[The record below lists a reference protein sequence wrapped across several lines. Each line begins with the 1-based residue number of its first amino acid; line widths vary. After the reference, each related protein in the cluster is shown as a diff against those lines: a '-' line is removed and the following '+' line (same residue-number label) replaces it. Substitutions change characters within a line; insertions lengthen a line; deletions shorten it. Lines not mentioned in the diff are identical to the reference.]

1 MPRERLYRIGP
12 QLTSQLPNEFL
23 GRSTGRRRM
32 GLPLGRGRRRGTRRR
47 PSGPRRGQQ
56 QEGVAGDGKGRLT
69 FHGLRRPKLSLAHAD
84 DLFFVSMI
92 DLDFPSPKVILK
104 ELIEC
109 QMGVGT
115 DQEGR
120 LSIEHLACLAEAIA
134 DRGDDQQTQRA
145 SSSGLFPKD
154 RSEGLD
160 AEGVE
165 LSRGEGGHLLPGDG
179 VVLGQG
185 LRGGH
190 RGAVLPLGSPR
201 GLIFGARGMEQLRIL
216 SDASAQDGSFG
227 QALQDGL
234 VGVAS
239 VDAHDEPPLAGAMS
253 LIQFLTNLVKHL
265 HGTGTEE
272 NDKIETL
279 AIRWVFGDYA
289 KKVPISSVKSMIGH
303 LIAAAGAVELIT
315 CVLAIR
321 DGVVP
326 PTINYNLPDP
336 NCDLD
341 YVPNQARRLPVR
353 AALSNSFGFG
363 GQNNTLVARAVE
375 S

>member
-12 QLTSQLPNEFL
+12 HLTSQLPNEFL

-145 SSSGLFPKD
+145 SSSALFPKD

-165 LSRGEGGHLLPGDG
+165 LSRGEGRSPPARGRCRPGARPPGWAPGGRIAVGIPPRVDLRGAGDG
-179 VVLGQG
+179 TTP
-185 LRGGH
+185 H
-190 RGAVLPLGSPR
+190 P
-201 GLIFGARGMEQLRIL
+201 FG
-216 SDASAQDGSFG
+216 
-227 QALQDGL
+227 
-234 VGVAS
+234 
-239 VDAHDEPPLAGAMS
+239 
-253 LIQFLTNLVKHL
+253 
-265 HGTGTEE
+265 
-272 NDKIETL
+272 
-279 AIRWVFGDYA
+279 
-289 KKVPISSVKSMIGH
+289 
-303 LIAAAGAVELIT
+303 
-315 CVLAIR
+315 CVR
-321 DGVVP
+321 SGWF
-326 PTINYNLPDP
+326 
-336 NCDLD
+336 
-341 YVPNQARRLPVR
+341 VR
-353 AALSNSFGFG
+353 AGSSRRSGWCSF
-363 GQNNTLVARAVE
+363 RRR
-375 S
+375 SR